1 MNKIN
6 NKKGFTLFEVLVVCL
21 IIAII
26 SAIAVPTYQF
36 SVEKSRAAKGVIM
49 LDRIAKAQ
57 HTHRARYGAYSE
69 SLSGLPLEITDT
81 EGNILKTAE
90 FNDEFF
96 DYKIFGSE
104 FDRAR
109 ASRNNGEYEL
119 SVDYGTSEIMCRP
132 IEHRICQDFG
142 YREGDDFITWPQKT
156 DCDSSIYVYNQYA
169 HFNNSQFYCVR
180 TSYKDGTYKDRVCWK
195 PGKGNECWIF
205 DHNGNKIQHLAVGTN
220 GQGVNNALLVYDYDP
235 LNNKNY
241 ELYWYNTDGSFR
253 SYGKYENG
261 QSLISYNSGSTVMSV
276 SDGGGWS
283 NYWMLGFNENG
294 TPRYALRFLNGKQ
307 VSQQNYNSDGQI
319 SSITYYPVSGVS
331 AMVSYNSDGEIV
343 SSRCYSGDC
352 EGWKAPERSTLG
364 YENGFERPELGNYCE
379 ENPDED
385 LLCNL

>member
-57 HTHRARYGAYSE
+57 HTHRAKYGAYSE

-156 DCDSSIYVYNQYA
+156 DCEPSQYGYS
-169 HFNNSQFYCVR
+169 NSQYYCIR
-180 TSYKDGTYKDRVCWK
+180 TMYKDGTKQDRICQYSVSNCYTYNNE
-195 PGKGNECWIF
+195 GKKISQVSNNKGTLSVTTWDPNTGVRTSSYSRNEDGNGNIYSYSTYNPNTGKLETNLTTYYDF
-205 DHNGNKIQHLAVGTN
+205 DHKPKGHEYYFYDDDSGKPTSYIHFGIDEIPLESRVWDYSTGSAKTVGNT
-220 GQGVNNALLVYDYDP
+220 
-235 LNNKNY
+235 
-241 ELYWYNTDGSFR
+241 
-253 SYGKYENG
+253 
-261 QSLISYNSGSTVMSV
+261 
-276 SDGGGWS
+276 
-283 NYWMLGFNENG
+283 
-294 TPRYALRFLNGKQ
+294 
-307 VSQQNYNSDGQI
+307 
-319 SSITYYPVSGVS
+319 TYYPSGKVK
-331 AMVSYNSDGEIV
+331 SYTTLNL
-343 SSRCYSGDC
+343 SGQVM
-352 EGWKAPERSTLG
+352 ERV
-364 YENGFERPELGNYCE
+364 YYDELGNVTSHMCNSGPCKEDGYVVPPQGDIRANVPETYCAQQ
-379 ENPDED
+379 ED
-385 LLCNL
+385 DDLFCGS